1 MGWAGLPGTGR
12 RRATSFD
19 SSAYT
24 IPSTKLIPPSGTEVI
39 ITRYQHHTP
48 QHSCE
53 DLNQARLLCIV
64 LVAYQKL
71 KTYFQWRRLKLQ
83 LGDYEDVVTE
93 RTIVNLCG
101 YPLCRNQLPTE
112 RQRKGRYRV
121 SLKEHKVFYLQETDA
136 YCSSSCVVNSRA
148 FAVSLEEERS
158 SDLNP
163 TKIENV
169 MRKFACL
176 SLEAKSEG
184 FGKNDNLGVS
194 KLMIQEKNALNGE
207 NMHLVNWVGPSN
219 AIEGYVP
226 RKDRS
231 CQPSH
236 SIKQKKVS
244 KAKQTAKQAS
254 FFNDMDFTSCIITGD
269 EYSVSKMPSSRMDA
283 TSSTPRIPMGTPS
296 SNNADHQFTILEASH
311 QPSKDSIETNTRV
324 SEFRKNRTLTKDKHV
339 ATEIGASLI
348 AGPTG
353 ATENVCVDGVSKLCE
368 SMRKSSLKSS
378 GSRKQTHSVSWTDEQ
393 VGDHGKKNLCE
404 IEELENVDSGK
415 ICIKAEAKAEEN
427 NDDSN
432 VIRFA
437 SAEACATALNQ
448 AAEAVASGEA
458 DVNDAVSEAG
468 IIILPPH
475 HDDGKGEATVDN
487 NGMVDLDTTAIKWPK
502 KREMSESDI
511 LDSTDSWLESP
522 PDGFS
527 LALSPFATM
536 FMSIFAWIT
545 SSSVAYI
552 YGQDE
557 SSHEEYLSI
566 NGKEYPQKIILSG
579 GGSSEIKLVLAGYL
593 SRALPGLVAELR
605 LPVPVSNM
613 ERALGGLLDT
623 MTFIDPLPSL
633 RMRQWQLI
641 TLLFLDALS
650 VCRLPALQP
659 IMTSQRMLL
668 HKVFESAQIGID
680 EYEVMK
686 DHIIPLGRKPIF
698 AAQSGA

>member
-1 MGWAGLPGTGR
+1 MAETQIAAVKDAVHKIQLALLDGIQEEHMLILAGSLMSR
-12 RRATSFD
+12 
-19 SSAYT
+19 
-24 IPSTKLIPPSGTEVI
+24 
-39 ITRYQHHTP
+39 
-48 QHSCE
+48 
-53 DLNQARLLCIV
+53 
-64 LVAYQKL
+64 
-71 KTYFQWRRLKLQ
+71 
-83 LGDYEDVVTE
+83 GDYEDVVTE

-121 SLKEHKVFYLQETDA
+121 SLKEHKVFDLQETDA
-136 YCSSSCVVNSRA
+136 YCSYSCVVNSRA
-148 FAVSLEEERS
+148 FAVSLQEERS

-176 SLEAKSEG
+176 SLEANSEG

-207 NMHLVNWVGPSN
+207 NMHLVNWVGLSN

-339 ATEIGASLI
+339 ATEIG
-348 AGPTG
+348 
-353 ATENVCVDGVSKLCE
+353 
-368 SMRKSSLKSS
+368 
-378 GSRKQTHSVSWTDEQ
+378 SRKQTYSVSWADEQ

-511 LDSTDSWLESP
+511 LDSTDSWLEPP

>member
-1 MGWAGLPGTGR
+1 MSVHKIQLALLDG
-12 RRATSFD
+12 
-19 SSAYT
+19 
-24 IPSTKLIPPSGTEVI
+24 IQEEHMLILAETN
-39 ITRYQHHTP
+39 
-48 QHSCE
+48 C
-53 DLNQARLLCIV
+53 RLSV
-64 LVAYQKL
+64 
-71 KTYFQWRRLKLQ
+71 
-83 LGDYEDVVTE
+83 
-93 RTIVNLCG
+93 
-101 YPLCRNQLPTE
+101 
-112 RQRKGRYRV
+112 QRKGRYRV
-121 SLKEHKVFYLQETDA
+121 SLKEHKRLKV
-136 YCSSSCVVNSRA
+136 R
-148 FAVSLEEERS
+148 VSVRY
-158 SDLNP
+158 
-163 TKIENV
+163 
-169 MRKFACL
+169 
-176 SLEAKSEG
+176 
-184 FGKNDNLGVS
+184 DNLGVS

-236 SIKQKKVS
+236 SIKQKKGLI
-244 KAKQTAKQAS
+244 
-254 FFNDMDFTSCIITGD
+254 FNDMDFTSCIITGD

-311 QPSKDSIETNTRV
+311 QPSKDSIETNTR
-324 SEFRKNRTLTKDKHV
+324 EQQRM
-339 ATEIGASLI
+339 
-348 AGPTG
+348 
-353 ATENVCVDGVSKLCE
+353 CVLMVFQSCVKA
-368 SMRKSSLKSS
+368 MRKSSLKSS
-378 GSRKQTHSVSWTDEQ
+378 GSRKQTHSVSWADEQ

-448 AAEAVASGEA
+448 AAEACLKLESSFYHLIMMTV
-458 DVNDAVSEAG
+458 
-468 IIILPPH
+468 
-475 HDDGKGEATVDN
+475 KGEATVDN

-511 LDSTDSWLESP
+511 LDSTDSGWSPHQMDLWL
-522 PDGFS
+522 
-527 LALSPFATM
+527 
-536 FMSIFAWIT
+536 
-545 SSSVAYI
+545 I

-686 DHIIPLGRKPIF
+686 DHIIPLGRTPIF